1 MIRHTEVLYTGS
13 KEYQRKGNTRMKLM
27 KKLLIPVICA
37 AGLMIPGMSEA
48 AGNGYVNYNAV
59 IAATPAFSQAQ
70 KDMVT
75 AQQTLQARFDR
86 QSKGMTEQ
94 QKQTLAQKLD
104 KELSVKQQD
113 IQKKQIV
120 PAVQKIQAAIEAV
133 AKKNGI
139 DFVVQENA
147 WLYGGKDLTQE
158 VIELMK

>member
-59 IAATPAFSQAQ
+59 ISATPAFSQAQ
-70 KDMVT
+70 KDMVA
-75 AQQTLQARFDR
+75 AQQSLQAQFDR
-86 QSKGMTEQ
+86 QAKGMSDA
-94 QKQTLAQKLD
+94 QKQALAQKLD
-104 KELSVKQQD
+104 KQLQVKQQTIQQKQIIPA
-113 IQKKQIV
+113 IQKIR
-120 PAVQKIQAAIEAV
+120 AAIEAV

-147 WLYGGKDLTQE
+147 WLYGGKDLTQD